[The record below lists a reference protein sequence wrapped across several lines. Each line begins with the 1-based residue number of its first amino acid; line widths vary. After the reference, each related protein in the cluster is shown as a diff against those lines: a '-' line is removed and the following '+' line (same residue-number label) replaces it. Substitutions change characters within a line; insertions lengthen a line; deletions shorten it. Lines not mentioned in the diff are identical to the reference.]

1 MVEPAILEIIQDYMQ
16 AVNQAGIQAQRG
28 VLFGSWARGDAKPY
42 SDIDLV
48 VIAPQFD
55 RLNRKLVDCLWELR
69 LTTPDTWRIEPIA
82 CGEQQWRQDDSSLI
96 LEMARREGQIIELEM
111 TTSKVIAS

>member
-1 MVEPAILEIIQDYMQ
+1 MVEPTILKIIQDYMQ

-28 VLFGSWARGDAKPY
+28 VLFGSWARGNAKPH

-55 RLNRKLVDCLWELR
+55 SPNRKLVDRLWELR
-69 LTTPDTWRIEPIA
+69 LTTPETWRIEPIA
-82 CGEQQWRQDDSSLI
+82 CGEQQWHQDDSSLI
-96 LEMARREGQIIELEM
+96 LEMARREGQIIQLERA
-111 TTSKVIAS
+111 TS